1 MTTPE
6 PAMPS
11 ASHPLLTHRFQLL
24 FTSRSLALLGDAIV
38 PVALSLAVLE
48 VTGSTGALA
57 LLLGCA
63 MVPRLLLLP
72 VGGVTGDRIN
82 VRTVALTTA
91 LVRSAAQIFV
101 GVQLLGDAPRLW
113 CLAVAEVLGGA
124 ATAFAQPAFSPLV
137 IGTVP
142 EAGRQRANAAVAAA
156 SSAARLAGPPLAG
169 ALLLAGAGWAF
180 IAVGIGY
187 AVSAAL
193 LLPLRVAHVRPQRRA
208 FLTDLRDGWAEVRS
222 RDWYWTSLIA
232 HAVWNGAA
240 AVLATLGPAIA
251 LDELGGKKVWVAMST
266 VAGVGLLLGSLA
278 AGRARLRNP
287 VLTGNLALASYAA
300 PLALLAVPA
309 PASLV
314 IPVYGLAMAA
324 LGFLNPVWETA
335 VQQVVP
341 GPVLARVVSYDW
353 LLSLAAMPLG
363 YVLAP
368 LAADAWGPRTPLAVA
383 SALVGA
389 ACLATAAVPGVR
401 HFRMPQEDRAPAV
414 VTAGSQACPVD
425 LRSVADGPS
434 VGRPSRDRRQHLLGD
449 AEQRRDV

>member
-1 MTTPE
+1 MT
-6 PAMPS
+6 A
-11 ASHPLLTHRFQLL
+11 AVHPLRTRRFQLL
-24 FTSRSLALLGDAIV
+24 FISRSLALLGDAVV
-38 PVALSLAVLE
+38 PVALGLAVLE
-48 VTGSTGALA
+48 ATGSTSALA

-72 VGGVTGDRIN
+72 VGGVAGDRVN

-91 LVRSAAQIFV
+91 LVRSATQLFV
-101 GVQLLGDAPRLW
+101 GVQLLSDAPVLW
-113 CLAVAEVLGGA
+113 FLAVVEVLGGV
-124 ATAFAQPAFSPLV
+124 ATAFAQPTFSPLV
-137 IGTVP
+137 TGTVP
-142 EAGRQRANAAVAAA
+142 QEGRQRANAAVAAV
-156 SSAARLAGPPLAG
+156 SSATRLAGPPLAG
-169 ALLLAGAGWAF
+169 VLLFAGSGWAF

-193 LLPLRVAHVRPQRRA
+193 LVPLRVAHVPPPRRA
-208 FLTDLRDGWAEVRS
+208 FLADLREGWSEVRS
-222 RDWYWTSLIA
+222 RDWYWTSLVA

-251 LDELGGKKVWVAMST
+251 LDELGGRNVWVTMST

-309 PASLV
+309 PTVLI
-314 IPVYGLAMAA
+314 IPVYGLAMTA

-341 GPVLARVVSYDW
+341 GPVLARVTSYDW

-363 YVLAP
+363 YVLGP
-368 LAADAWGPRTPLAVA
+368 LAADAWGPGVPLAA
-383 SALVGA
+383 AAALVGA

-401 HFRMPQEDRAPAV
+401 GFRMPQEDRA
-414 VTAGSQACPVD
+414 
-425 LRSVADGPS
+425 L
-434 VGRPSRDRRQHLLGD
+434 
-449 AEQRRDV
+449 

>member
-1 MTTPE
+1 MTALRIDTTT
-6 PAMPS
+6 AT
-11 ASHPLLTHRFQLL
+11 ATHPLRTRRFQLL
-24 FTSRSLALLGDAIV
+24 FTSRSLALLGDAVV
-38 PVALSLAVLE
+38 PVALGLAVLE
-48 VTGSTGALA
+48 ATGSTGALA

-72 VGGVTGDRIN
+72 VGGVAGDRIN

-101 GVQLLGDAPRLW
+101 GVQLLGGTPALW
-113 CLAVAEVLGGA
+113 YLAVAEVLGGV
-124 ATAFAQPAFSPLV
+124 ATAFAQPAFSPL
-137 IGTVP
+137 ITGTVP
-142 EAGRQRANAAVAAA
+142 EEGRQRANAAVAAA

-169 ALLLAGAGWAF
+169 ALLFIGSGWAF
-180 IAVGIGY
+180 IAVGCGY

-208 FLTDLRDGWAEVRS
+208 FLADLREGWAEVRS

-251 LDELGGKKVWVAMST
+251 LDELGGRNVWVAMST
-266 VAGVGLLLGSLA
+266 VAGVGLLLGSLT

-300 PLALLAVPA
+300 PLALLAIPA
-309 PASLV
+309 PATLV
-314 IPVYGLAMAA
+314 ISVYGLAMAG

-341 GPVLARVVSYDW
+341 GPVLARVTSYDW
-353 LLSLAAMPLG
+353 LLSLAAMPVG
-363 YVLAP
+363 YVLGP
-368 LAADAWGPRTPLAVA
+368 LAADAWGPEVPLAVA
-383 SALVGA
+383 AALVGA

-401 HFRMPQEDRAPAV
+401 HFRMPQEGRVPVEAA
-414 VTAGSQACPVD
+414 AG
-425 LRSVADGPS
+425 
-434 VGRPSRDRRQHLLGD
+434 LG
-449 AEQRRDV
+449 

>member
-1 MTTPE
+1 MTITRPVRTS
-6 PAMPS
+6 PA
-11 ASHPLLTHRFQLL
+11 HPLRTRRFQLL
-24 FTSRSLALLGDAIV
+24 FTSRSLALLGDAVV
-38 PVALSLAVLE
+38 PVALGLAVLE
-48 VTGSTGALA
+48 VTGSTSALA

-72 VGGVTGDRIN
+72 VGGVAGDRVN
-82 VRTVALTTA
+82 VRTVALATA

-101 GVQLLGDAPRLW
+101 GVQLLGGAPALW
-113 CLAVAEVLGGA
+113 CLAVAEVLGGV
-124 ATAFAQPAFSPLV
+124 ATAFAQPTFSPLI

-142 EAGRQRANAAVAAA
+142 EAGRQQANSAVAAA
-156 SSAARLAGPPLAG
+156 SSTARLAGPPLAG
-169 ALLLAGAGWAF
+169 ALLLAQPGWAF

-193 LLPLRVAHVRPQRRA
+193 LLPLQVAHVRPQPRT
-208 FLTDLRDGWAEVRS
+208 FLADLREGWTEVRS

-240 AVLATLGPAIA
+240 AVLAALGPAIA
-251 LDELGGKKVWVAMST
+251 LDELGGKNVWVAMST
-266 VAGVGLLLGSLA
+266 VAGVGLLLGSLV

-287 VLTGNLALASYAA
+287 VLVGNLALASYAA

-309 PASLV
+309 PAPLV
-314 IPVYGLAMAA
+314 ITVYGLALTA

-335 VQQVVP
+335 VQQVIP

-363 YVLAP
+363 YVLGP
-368 LAADAWGPRTPLAVA
+368 LAADAWGPGVPLAA
-383 SALVGA
+383 SAVLVGA

-401 HFRMPQEDRAPAV
+401 RFRMPQEDRTPAGVMAAP
-414 VTAGSQACPVD
+414 
-425 LRSVADGPS
+425 
-434 VGRPSRDRRQHLLGD
+434 
-449 AEQRRDV
+449 